1 MHAKIEKLLN
11 MLKAQ
16 EHNSSETVDS
26 IKRLIQEILKEK
38 GSNSNKSSQW
48 ITK

>member
-16 EHNSSETVDS
+16 EHNSSETFDFIS
-26 IKRLIQEILKEK
+26 QLIQKLLKEE
-38 GSNSNKSSQW
+38 KSAQVSSVW
-48 ITK
+48 IIK